1 MKKKLIRL
9 ASLWLAVIML
19 AGTAFAADVYFG
31 VYTGVESLEQ
41 WDYVMDSMEEIE
53 LSSETGEFSL
63 NTDAVLDVISESAL
77 GRELLGWNVWENIS
91 SGRLQDE
98 NPTNYEVDAIFTEN
112 QLSYQLVE
120 PIWSDDVIR
129 VFYIFSQFG
138 AEHND
143 IIDMAVESDLLMDIL
158 AMMSMINSP
167 IYHNFT
173 AGGAFELTS
182 DEVMA
187 AVDLMD
193 GYAVEGWRIWTPGE
207 EGELVELP
215 ELDFDAAF
223 EEDSEL
229 LQLEC
234 EGYVLSP
241 IVSKL
246 AEITVQPTSLSPTV
260 ETDADDNDELTKEYT
275 WYSADEEIE
284 AITNET
290 DASRLID
297 YDPDAICENGKWYA
311 YEGASDMAVA
321 IVALSEGEKLIVT
334 TGTDDEEATPVAMVE
349 LQVIPIDFDENES
362 EGLPLTSAKLLFGSD
377 GVFEY
382 TAEEDCA
389 VLPIVTY
396 GTVDEPAEADEFDY
410 ATIDVL
416 KRSDISVVEGEENA
430 TLKNGSFGEKY
441 FVEIKVSDEEG
452 RSIILESDSFV
463 HGYGITHQPTMDE
476 PYVLT
481 NKEEDVVSYTWYQRS
496 AESHILLDSE
506 NEYTLSSGEDGEE
519 YFVEIEFIDETILIS
534 DYFEW
539 KEATKPVKKP
549 SGGGGGMQA
558 GGDTSNKG
566 ADKFD
571 ENDQIKPEDSEP
583 ITPPTSTTPEDTS
596 GEQESNKL
604 FDDVPEGSW
613 FEEAAE
619 WMGQNGYMS
628 GTAPRTFSP
637 NLNTTRGM
645 IVTVLWRMAGSP
657 APQGECPF
665 DDVAEGS
672 YYEDA
677 ITWAAENGIVTGHSE
692 TIFAPDDLITREQL
706 ATIIFRNEVRK
717 GMEALTMEE
726 NLTHF
731 TDADEISEYAVTAM
745 NWAVGQGIIN
755 GISETTLAPKKTA
768 TRAEFATMLYRM
780 ENK

>member
-41 WDYVMDSMEEIE
+41 WDYVRDSMEEIE
-53 LSSETGEFSL
+53 LSSETGKFSL

-112 QLSYQLVE
+112 QLSNQLVE

-129 VFYIFSQFG
+129 VFYIFPQFG

-158 AMMSMINSP
+158 AMMSMINPP

-173 AGGAFELTS
+173 DGGAFELTS

-187 AVDLMD
+187 AVSLMD

-207 EGELVELP
+207 EEALAELS
-215 ELDFDAAF
+215 ELDFDAVI
-223 EEDSEL
+223 EEGSEL

-284 AITNET
+284 AITKGT
-290 DASRLID
+290 DASRLIY
-297 YDPDAICENGKWYA
+297 YDPDAICKNGKWYA
-311 YEGASDMAVA
+311 VGNNEDPQAT
-321 IVALSEGEKLIVT
+321 IVALSEREKLIVT
-334 TGTDDEEATPVAMVE
+334 TGTDDEEATPVSTVALLFV
-349 LQVIPIDFDENES
+349 PIDFDENES
-362 EGLPLTSAKLLFGSD
+362 DGLPLISVKLLFSSD

-389 VLPIVTY
+389 VVPVVTY
-396 GTVDEPAEADEFDY
+396 GTVDEPAEADGYDY

-430 TLKNGSFGEKY
+430 TLKNGSFGERY
-441 FVEIKVSDEEG
+441 FVEVKVSDEEG

-463 HGYGITHQPTMDE
+463 HGYGITHQPTADE

-539 KEATKPVKKP
+539 KEPTKPAEKP
-549 SGGGGGMQA
+549 SGGGGLQA

-571 ENDQIKPEDSEP
+571 KNEQTKPEDSAP
-583 ITPPTSTTPEDTS
+583 TTPTTPSAPSDEP
-596 GEQESNKL
+596 ESTKL
-604 FDDVPEGSW
+604 FDDVPAGSW

-619 WMGQNGYMS
+619 WMGKNGYMS

-657 APQGECPF
+657 APTGECPF
-665 DDVAEGS
+665 VDVAEGS

-677 ITWAAENGIVTGHSE
+677 ITWAAENGVVTGISE
-692 TIFAPDDLITREQL
+692 KTFAPDDLITREQL
-706 ATIIFRNEVRK
+706 ATIIYRNEVRK

-731 TDADEISEYAVTAM
+731 TDADAISEYAVTAM

-755 GISETTLAPKKTA
+755 GITETTLAPQKKA
-768 TRAEFATMLYRM
+768 TRAECATILYRM
-780 ENK
+780 SNK